1 MFCVDGII
9 FCVYEPT
16 IGKVDSPTNSLM
28 SASSPREFPLRQRS
42 LRRFGLLESRSL
54 L

>member
-1 MFCVDGII
+1 M

-16 IGKVDSPTNSLM
+16 IGKVDSLTNSLM
-28 SASSPREFPLRQRS
+28 NASSPREFPFRQRS
-42 LRRFGLLESRSL
+42 LRRFGPLESRSL